1 MRIRERDGGGGG
13 VLTRQRDSGE
23 QRERGENELGETS
36 KGFFGRVT
44 GTTDICMRL
53 AFYIILRR
61 DGASEGKRTS

>member
-1 MRIRERDGGGGG
+1 M
-13 VLTRQRDSGE
+13 TKQRDSGE

-36 KGFFGRVT
+36 KGFFGPVT

-61 DGASEGKRTS
+61 EGGAGREGETNYRS